1 MGETKTPLA
10 LAIETLAQSAD
21 ANNWTCVGFVC
32 SDHDCAEEPEKCNDV
47 MWIGPGDE
55 GNELANHTLE
65 QLAAADENPPASG
78 VAGDGL
84 CVCGHGKNDHAQA
97 VDGDGKELPER
108 EWCRCCGCDLYNPIL
123 PWPDAE
129 GWWWSEIKQRVVECT
144 TNRAELCLMNC
155 GQMWWQDEWQ
165 KINEGDRFCRAPN
178 PFKKGGS
185 DE

>member
-1 MGETKTPLA
+1 MR
-10 LAIETLAQSAD
+10 
-21 ANNWTCVGFVC
+21 
-32 SDHDCAEEPEKCNDV
+32 EENMSEP
-47 MWIGPGDE
+47 M
-55 GNELANHTLE
+55 
-65 QLAAADENPPASG
+65 
-78 VAGDGL
+78 

-144 TNRAELCLMNC
+144 TNRAELCVMDC

-165 KINEGDRFCRAPN
+165 KINDAIS
-178 PFKKGGS
+178 KKHHRS
-185 DE
+185 AIVRIY